1 MPPIVAVIAA
11 VATVAVGIATINAI
25 KKAGVQQTKAT
36 EVTGQIGEVQKE
48 QVAVQREIIGL
59 EQRSQEVA
67 VRRER
72 RGAIREAQIRR
83 ARAISQATAAGAG
96 GGSGLAGGLGSLGS
110 QLGGAL
116 GFSTTQG
123 AISGEISQRREKL
136 SGLESQV
143 IDLGVQR
150 QRYLDRASY
159 YGGRAEMFG
168 GAMSLFGGQLG
179 GFGTLTSLFRPRTP
193 NLTSGIGG

>member
-1 MPPIVAVIAA
+1 MAPVVAVIAA
-11 VATVAVGIATINAI
+11 VATVATGIATVNAV
-25 KKAGVQQTKAT
+25 KKASQQQQQATQVTEQIGQVQQ
-36 EVTGQIGEVQKE
+36 Q
-48 QVAVQREIIGL
+48 QVAVQKEIIGL
-59 EQRSQEVA
+59 EQRSQEVS

-96 GGSGLAGGLGSLGS
+96 GGSGLAGGMASLGS
-110 QLGGAL
+110 QLGSAL

-123 AISGEISQRREKL
+123 AISGEITQRREKL

-150 QRYLDRASY
+150 QGFLDRASY
-159 YGGRAEMFG
+159 YGNRAQMFSSGMNFFG
-168 GAMSLFGGQLG
+168 GTLG
-179 GFGTLTSLFRPRTP
+179 GFGTLQGLFRPAAP
-193 NLTSGIGG
+193 NLTQGIA